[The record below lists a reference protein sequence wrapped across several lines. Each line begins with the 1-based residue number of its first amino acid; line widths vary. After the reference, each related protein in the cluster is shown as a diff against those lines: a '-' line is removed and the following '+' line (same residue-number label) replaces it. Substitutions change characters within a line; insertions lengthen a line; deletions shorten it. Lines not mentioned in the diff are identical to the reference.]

1 MSLKMKEQ
9 KQFVKH
15 SKQTKHFWN
24 YLYGV
29 CKSFTLVFIEKIMNK
44 KTENKIGDGGA
55 KAMAEMIKTNTT
67 IQVIDLSGNHKT

>member
-1 MSLKMKEQ
+1 MSLKMMEQ